1 MTLKQ
6 FGVDTQWMGLI
17 SFRANQWQALWAIGR
32 SDTRTAFSLYSV
44 VLIVL
49 PSTMGNRVQW
59 PVSETCCPASTSWA
73 SGVNSALPKALS
85 SQSWTAPLPQ
95 QSPSPSPTKLA
106 RPRGDSTS
114 MQIRSLGSLALFVSL
129 HVQIITSF
137 FFPVSSKQQRRVT
150 PLFAQRCTICSLSLS
165 LVRQDRPCVRDWSWI
180 RRVLVLEFQFT
191 VQF

>member
-6 FGVDTQWMGLI
+6 FGVDTRWMGLI

-73 SGVNSALPKALS
+73 SGVNSALPKALTP
-85 SQSWTAPLPQ
+85 WAV
-95 QSPSPSPTKLA
+95 
-106 RPRGDSTS
+106 
-114 MQIRSLGSLALFVSL
+114 SLGRRLSHISRRPSSLSQPPEPARWFYLDANPFSREFGFVCFTPCPN
-129 HVQIITSF
+129 HHF
-137 FFPVSSKQQRRVT
+137 FFFSWKFKTAAARYSIIRTKVHY
-150 PLFAQRCTICSLSLS
+150 LFSLSLS
-165 LVRQDRPCVRDWSWI
+165 L
-180 RRVLVLEFQFT
+180 
-191 VQF
+191 